1 MVGDRR
7 GEQSTPC
14 PGLERKGK
22 KVGYPALLRAVV
34 LRLAGAAGS
43 GGCGGGAGG
52 GGGGVGGG
60 GGGGC
65 WGGGAGLGAAT
76 FFSSPSVP

>member
-65 WGGGAGLGAAT
+65 WGGGA
-76 FFSSPSVP
+76 